1 MSTFDLT
8 IVTPS
13 GEAFSGDVEYLSVPL
28 SDGRAGF
35 MRGALPRVC
44 VLAAGEIKATLP
56 QSEKRF
62 MCGDGIV
69 RVSKSGISVLTSEC
83 KDMSATQIAQ
93 DKADDEQIKY
103 AKVKIASAIN
113 ASK

>member
-1 MSTFDLT
+1 MSTFGLT

-13 GEAFSGDVEYLSVPL
+13 GQAFSGEVEYLSVPL

-35 MRGALPRVC
+35 MHGALPRIC
-44 VLAAGEIKATLP
+44 VLAAGEIRATLSR
-56 QSEKRF
+56 SEKRF
-62 MCGDGIV
+62 VCGDGIM
-69 RVSKSGISVLTSEC
+69 RVSTKGISVLTSVC
-83 KDMSATQIAQ
+83 RDTSFTQTAQ
-93 DKADDEQIKY
+93 DRTDDEQIKY

>member
-1 MSTFDLT
+1 MSAFGLT

-13 GEAFSGDVEYLSVPL
+13 GQAFSGDVEYLSVPL

-44 VLAAGEIKATLP
+44 VLSAGEIKATLS

-62 MCGDGIV
+62 MCGDGIL
-69 RVSKSGISVLTSEC
+69 RVSVDGITVITSAC
-83 KDMSATQIAQ
+83 KDTSSVQIAN
-93 DKADDEQIKY
+93 DKTDDDQIKY
-103 AKVKIASAIN
+103 AKVKIASSIN